1 MIQCFSICSSL
12 PKVETR
18 VGQHL
23 SNEKFNKHI
32 IQHLA
37 SEAKGT
43 IVAFLHDKVSS
54 VAMFE
59 TDRFYCTYRIYS
71 SISRTFL
78 YLKISP
84 KTGVRLILEASEMT
98 CSNHGTYTYENMRLP
113 YLF

>member
-1 MIQCFSICSSL
+1 MQSELNCFIYYGKIRL
-12 PKVETR
+12 VPIAHVVR
-18 VGQHL
+18 NH
-23 SNEKFNKHI
+23 N
-32 IQHLA
+32 
-37 SEAKGT
+37 
-43 IVAFLHDKVSS
+43 
-54 VAMFE
+54 
-59 TDRFYCTYRIYS
+59 YRIYS

>member
-1 MIQCFSICSSL
+1 MVTMVTKILTCYI
-12 PKVETR
+12 
-18 VGQHL
+18 
-23 SNEKFNKHI
+23 
-32 IQHLA
+32 
-37 SEAKGT
+37 
-43 IVAFLHDKVSS
+43 S
-54 VAMFE
+54 V
-59 TDRFYCTYRIYS
+59 TCQIGIYRIYS

>member
-1 MIQCFSICSSL
+1 M
-12 PKVETR
+12 
-18 VGQHL
+18 HD
-23 SNEKFNKHI
+23 NKNLCYYKQI
-32 IQHLA
+32 
-37 SEAKGT
+37 
-43 IVAFLHDKVSS
+43 
-54 VAMFE
+54 
-59 TDRFYCTYRIYS
+59 YRIYS